1 MWDAGCLRRDGH
13 EPRAAWPAKICLNIY
28 MRKVDYIM
36 KTRRGFFRLL
46 LSGLLASRFAPA
58 AWASPVPEKGFHMVN
73 GWILTDSDVEV
84 LSRYES

>member
-1 MWDAGCLRRDGH
+1 
-13 EPRAAWPAKICLNIY
+13 
-28 MRKVDYIM
+28 M